1 MTSRRQFSPLCDVHH
16 TSMRRMMLEEQAEE
30 VRSYHACDRRDCT
43 RVFRDSSGYTDWI
56 DGRFDESRAFI
67 RKCPACGA
75 VLYLAEVDH
84 LRKIETWECPRS
96 GCAFS
101 DEFPSPAAR

>member
-75 VLYLAEVDH
+75 ALYLAEVDQF
-84 LRKIETWECPRS
+84 RKIETWECPRS